1 MNRSYSKI
9 RHIQES
15 NLRLERRLISERV
28 IREGGIIKQD
38 GPIPNVGYFTK
49 NPKGVLNVDDVGS
62 VLYSVNKV
70 MTRPDHQKMYS
81 DQLIKGGDYD
91 YVFVPMEK
99 TMRAPQ
105 GEPVVNLY
113 QNGQLVNSFMPEKGE
128 DTTTTPT
135 TPDTRDTKDTRTPT
149 TPDTRDTKDT
159 RNTQNI
165 DSNNSFMH

>member
-15 NLRLERRLISERV
+15 NQRLERRLISERV
-28 IREGGIIKQD
+28 IREGGILSLGGI
-38 GPIPNVGYFTK
+38 IPNVGFFTQ
-49 NPKGVLNVDDVGS
+49 NPKGVLNVDNVGS
-62 VLYSVNKV
+62 VLHSVNKKV
-70 MTRPDHQKMYS
+70 THPDHKKMYS

-105 GEPVVNLY
+105 GEPVVNLS

-135 TPDTRDTKDTRTPT
+135 TPTTPT
-149 TPDTRDTKDT
+149 
-159 RNTQNI
+159 TQNI

>member
-9 RHIQES
+9 RHMQES

-28 IREGGIIKQD
+28 IREGGIITHD
-38 GPIPNVGYFTK
+38 GPIPNVGFFK
-49 NPKGVLNVDDVGS
+49 QNPKGVLNVDDVGS
-62 VLYSVNKV
+62 VLHSVNKRII
-70 MTRPDHQKMYS
+70 RPDHQKMYS

-91 YVFVPMEK
+91 YEFVPMEK
-99 TMRAPQ
+99 TMRDPQ
-105 GEPVVNLY
+105 GEPVVNLF

-135 TPDTRDTKDTRTPT
+135 TPTTPT
-149 TPDTRDTKDT
+149 
-159 RNTQNI
+159 TQNI

>member
-15 NLRLERRLISERV
+15 NQRLERRLISERV
-28 IREGGIIKQD
+28 IREGGILSHG
-38 GPIPNVGYFTK
+38 GPIPNVGFFRQT
-49 NPKGVLNVDDVGS
+49 PKGVLNVDDVGS
-62 VLYSVNKV
+62 VLHSVNKK
-70 MTRPDHQKMYS
+70 MIRPDHQKMYS

-105 GEPVVNLY
+105 GEPVVNLF

-135 TPDTRDTKDTRTPT
+135 TPTTPT
-149 TPDTRDTKDT
+149 
-159 RNTQNI
+159 TQNI
-165 DSNNSFMH
+165 DSNNSFMR